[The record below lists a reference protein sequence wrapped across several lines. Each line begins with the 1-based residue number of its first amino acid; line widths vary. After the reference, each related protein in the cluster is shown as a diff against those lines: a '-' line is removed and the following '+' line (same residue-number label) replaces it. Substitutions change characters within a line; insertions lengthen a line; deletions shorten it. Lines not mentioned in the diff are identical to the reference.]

1 MSTLLFIKMGE
12 HMHKHHIDLIESA
25 KAILSNLSSDELL
38 DDFLELQGNACGP
51 TVYEFFESISI
62 STNEFYG
69 FSNINLENDSYLEM
83 FKLEMF
89 KMDISDWA
97 IPRILGFNEE
107 LDIES
112 ANDDIY
118 HLHPKEIKKVQSF
131 LTDDYDDYDDYAL
144 AS

>member
-1 MSTLLFIKMGE
+1 MY
-12 HMHKHHIDLIESA
+12 KHHIDLIESA
-25 KAILSNLSSDELL
+25 KAILSDLSSDELL

-62 STNEFYG
+62 STNDFYG

-83 FKLEMF
+83 FK
-89 KMDISDWA
+89 MDISGWA

-131 LTDDYDDYDDYAL
+131 LTDAFDYAL

>member
-1 MSTLLFIKMGE
+1 
-12 HMHKHHIDLIESA
+12 MHKHHIDLIESA

-51 TVYEFFESISI
+51 TVYEFFESFTISTNEFFESI
-62 STNEFYG
+62 STNESNG
-69 FSNINLENDSYLEM
+69 FSNINFKNDSYLEM
-83 FKLEMF
+83 S

-97 IPRILGFNEE
+97 IPYILGFNEE
-107 LDIES
+107 LNIES

-131 LTDDYDDYDDYAL
+131 LTDDYDYYTL

>member
-1 MSTLLFIKMGE
+1 MGE

-51 TVYEFFESISI
+51 TVYEFFESFTISTNEFFESI
-62 STNEFYG
+62 STNESNG
-69 FSNINLENDSYLEM
+69 FSNINFKNDSYLEM
-83 FKLEMF
+83 S

-97 IPRILGFNEE
+97 IPYILGFNEE
-107 LDIES
+107 LNIES

-131 LTDDYDDYDDYAL
+131 LTDDYDYYTL